1 MGEGLGGRVGFVTD
15 GWYGTGAVITEGLLA
30 DGATVGV
37 GFSKPDSALDEFAAL
52 HANDRLTLHRGSLG
66 VAEDCHRAVRD
77 VVDRH
82 GRLDVLVA
90 MVNYKASG
98 FLSTRRPL
106 ARLSEREW
114 RRTLDVHLS
123 GAFYL
128 AQAACEHMVAVG
140 FGRIVFVAGPAGIG
154 DGHSHHATVRGG
166 LRELTRELARAV
178 AGSGVTVNR
187 VQAGMVDDE
196 MLRELPAGVVEQA
209 CSKIPVGRLGERSE
223 VARVVNFLAH
233 PDSGYLTGQLLAVD
247 GGLTMES
254 I

>member
-1 MGEGLGGRVGFVTD
+1 MGEGLGGRVGFVTE
-15 GWYGTGAVITEGLLA
+15 GWYGTGAVLTEGLLA

-37 GFSKPDSALDEFAAL
+37 GFSKPDPALDDFAVL
-52 HANDRLTLHRGSLG
+52 HMNDPVTLHRGSLG
-66 VAEDCHRAVRD
+66 VAEDCHRAVQD

-98 FLSTRRPL
+98 ILSTRRSL
-106 ARLSEREW
+106 ARLTEREW

-128 AQAACEHMVAVG
+128 AQAACEHMVAAG
-140 FGRIVFVAGPAGIG
+140 FGRIVFVIGPAGIG
-154 DGHSHHATVRGG
+154 DGHSHHATARGA
-166 LRELTRELARAV
+166 LRDLTRELAREV

-196 MLRELPAGVVEQA
+196 LLSELPAEIIQQVR
-209 CSKIPVGRLGERSE
+209 SKIPVGRVGERSE
-223 VARVVNFLAH
+223 VARAVNFLAH